1 MGVPGLF
8 SYLRKYN
15 KKDDRFST
23 IKSELPN
30 PGEPVHL
37 YLDFNGAIYQVIKPE
52 IKTED
57 TLIIYVLEY
66 LDHIVEMFNG
76 SGQGGGEDL
85 GDDVVIGPVNPITK
99 LYIAID
105 GVPPR
110 AKVEQQRARRF
121 HSVCRKAKIN
131 AIETRVGNKFDKSDT
146 NWHLD
151 SNMITPGT
159 IFMDKLRK
167 AINTHLEGTVL
178 FRDIEV
184 IFNDWSNPGEGEHK
198 ILQHL
203 RNNPTPDGTKT
214 IIYGLDGDLIML
226 AMASRLNN
234 MFLIREAHE
243 YGKYAFEH
251 AGRPYLYMDID
262 CLKNALVNE
271 HSQSMSTPLEQLTPM
286 DITRF
291 IDDYIV
297 LMMILGNDFM
307 PKIPW
312 LSIKYNGHDHI
323 LNSYFTV
330 QNGRLADENKW
341 LYDRVTRG
349 FNVEMLQ
356 AFMGILSKH
365 EQGLI
370 ESLTIERDN
379 AKPRIHP
386 GVTERERQ
394 MILMD
399 FLPLQY
405 LEIESHIDPFEPGW
419 HGRYYKICHQMNPSG
434 DNTRIVF
441 DAYWKTWCWNAEYYL
456 NECPSWDW
464 FYPYDYPPTLADI
477 KHYLG
482 EFKKNQGA
490 ISFGESVPV
499 EPQTLLLMVL
509 PEKSAG
515 LMARSI
521 EAAVR
526 ANDSLMSIYF
536 PKSYEINLAYHTR
549 YHECSPRIPKINLGL
564 CVAFVKKCKLSQSEQ
579 DRNVAGGLKLYIDC
593 KAVS

>member
-15 KKDDRFST
+15 KKDDQFST

-52 IKTED
+52 IKTEE

-66 LDHIVEMFNG
+66 LDQLVRIFNG
-76 SGQGGGEDL
+76 HSGGGESL
-85 GDDVVIGPVNPITK
+85 GDDVIIGSANPVTK

-131 AIETRVGNKFDKSDT
+131 SIETHVGNTHDKSDT

-167 AINTHLEGTVL
+167 AINTHLEGSVL
-178 FRDIEV
+178 FRDIEI

-203 RNNPTPDGTKT
+203 RSNPTPVGTKT

-226 AMASRLNN
+226 AMASRLDNL
-234 MFLIREAHE
+234 FLIREAHE

-262 CLKNALVNE
+262 CLKNALINE
-271 HSQSMSTPLEQLTPM
+271 HSQSMTTHLDQLTPVE
-286 DITRF
+286 IARF

-297 LMMILGNDFM
+297 LMMVLGNDFM

-312 LSIKYNGHDHI
+312 ISIKYNGHDHL

-341 LYDRVTRG
+341 LYDRDTRG

-356 AFMGILSKH
+356 AIFGLLATH

-370 ESLTIERDN
+370 ESLTIDRDH

-399 FLPLQY
+399 FLPLQH
-405 LEIESHIDPFEPGW
+405 LEIESHINPFEPGW
-419 HGRYYKICHQMNPSG
+419 RGRYYKICHQMNPSG
-434 DNTRIVF
+434 DTTRMIF
-441 DAYWKTWCWNAEYYL
+441 DAYWKTWYWNAEYYM

-464 FYPYDYPPTLADI
+464 YYPYDYPPTLADI

-482 EFKKNQGA
+482 EFKLNQGA
-490 ISFGESVPV
+490 VVFSESAPV

-521 EAAVR
+521 ETAIKEEPA
-526 ANDSLMSIYF
+526 LMSIYF
-536 PKSYEINLAYHTR
+536 PKSYEINIPYHTR
-549 YHECSPRIPKINLGL
+549 YHECTPRIPKINLRH
-564 CVAFVKKCKLSQSEQ
+564 CMAFVKKCKLSQSELE
-579 DRNVAGGLKLYIDC
+579 RNCPGGVKRYIDC
-593 KAVS
+593 KLTF